1 LTPFLFRE
9 IKCPFNERVAGSYP
23 KRKGGILMKQKNKI
37 TFNIGITTWIGAVVT
52 IVTCA
57 LTTGIVKICTDK
69 QSQDNFLR
77 IVNDDD
83 KTKASTTPKTV
94 IGFNRDLE
102 S

>member
-1 LTPFLFRE
+1 
-9 IKCPFNERVAGSYP
+9 
-23 KRKGGILMKQKNKI
+23 MKQKNKI

-57 LTTGIVKICTDK
+57 LATGIVKICTDK
-69 QSQDNFLR
+69 RCQDNFLR

-83 KTKASTTPKTV
+83 KQKTTTTPRMV

>member
-1 LTPFLFRE
+1 
-9 IKCPFNERVAGSYP
+9 
-23 KRKGGILMKQKNKI
+23 MKQKNKI

-83 KTKASTTPKTV
+83 KQKTTTTPRMV